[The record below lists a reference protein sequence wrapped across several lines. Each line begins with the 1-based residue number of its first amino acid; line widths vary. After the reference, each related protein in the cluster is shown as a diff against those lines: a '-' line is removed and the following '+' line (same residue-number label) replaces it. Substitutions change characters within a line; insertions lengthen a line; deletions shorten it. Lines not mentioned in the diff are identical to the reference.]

1 MQQDAEGAVRETGP
15 DMAEAGGGRLPV
27 SVFLIARDEAARLPR
42 TLAALGWADQVVVV
56 DSGSTDATPEIVRA
70 AGAELHHRDWTGYGP
85 QKAFAETLCR
95 HDWMLNVDAD
105 EVVTPELA
113 AEIARLFAAGPPP
126 PGAYRVPILNV
137 YPGESRPRWLARDY
151 CVVRFYHR
159 AAGRYRDHPL
169 FDRVV
174 LADGVR
180 PGRLAAALAGAR
192 LLRRPVLSPRGGA
205 LPRSSAVR
213 PGRSGRRRAARP
225 ARRRALAPSADLL
238 GAFRRQGKPLHQLS
252 GGRGGAAPA
261 LAPAHAPAGGDAA
274 RLSQILPAARPSH
287 RRLEGVRVFP
297 DRGLLADLAHRQA
310 AGACRIAGSAKM
322 TVR

>member
-180 PGRLAAALAGAR
+180 PGRLAAALWHHPLICWAHFVDKENRYTSFQAAEAGLRPRWR
-192 LLRRPVLSPRGGA
+192 LLMRLPVEMPLAFLKFYLLRGHLTGGWKGFA
-205 LPRSSAVR
+205 FSLIAAFSRTLRIVKLLE
-213 PGRSGRRRAARP
+213 RAASP
-225 ARRRALAPSADLL
+225 EAR
-238 GAFRRQGKPLHQLS
+238 K
-252 GGRGGAAPA
+252 
-261 LAPAHAPAGGDAA
+261 
-274 RLSQILPAARPSH
+274 
-287 RRLEGVRVFP
+287 
-297 DRGLLADLAHRQA
+297 
-310 AGACRIAGSAKM
+310 
-322 TVR
+322 